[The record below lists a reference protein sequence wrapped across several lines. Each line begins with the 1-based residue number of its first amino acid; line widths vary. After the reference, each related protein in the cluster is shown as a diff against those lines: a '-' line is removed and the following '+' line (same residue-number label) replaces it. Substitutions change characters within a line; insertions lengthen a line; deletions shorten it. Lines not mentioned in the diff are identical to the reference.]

1 MQRWAS
7 HFMTMLEHIVR
18 EPETSIQAISML
30 TAPERNRILSDF
42 NGMADQQLPEKQ
54 FMNCSSPRRENT
66 GCGSP
71 YQRETLITYKELDEW
86 SNKIARALQNGRSD
100 RMPPSAL

>member
-30 TAPERNRILSDF
+30 TAAERDRILSDF
-42 NGMADQQLPEKQ
+42 NGMTDKQLPEKQ
-54 FMNCSSPRRENT
+54 FMNCSSLRREKHR
-66 GCGSP
+66 CGSP
-71 YQRETLITYKELDEW
+71 YQRGNVGHI
-86 SNKIARALQNGRSD
+86 
-100 RMPPSAL
+100 